1 MGVQNMTNVEAL
13 KALYEALG
21 GEAAD
26 VENASTSVDVLN
38 AIAAMFDGESDAAI
52 NPDAI
57 ANIAAVAGDLGRSSA
72 NSIVLTDD
80 TAAGGAVIGSTT
92 MMNIVKDT
100 RMAKNA
106 ALPDN
111 ATEIV
116 ENAFAGC
123 LNLET
128 VTIPSS
134 VNAIGSSAFAGCGKL
149 DGVSIPTG
157 VTAIENAT
165 FSGCS
170 SLKTVTIPNTVV
182 SIGTSA
188 FGDCTSLKSITIPE
202 SVTTII
208 PNAFSGCTSLETI
221 TINKPE
227 NSISGAPWSAPNA
240 TVVWTG

>member
-1 MGVQNMTNVEAL
+1 MTNVEAL
-13 KALYEALG
+13 KTLYEALG

-26 VENASTSVDVLN
+26 VENASTIVDVLN
-38 AIAAMFDGESDAAI
+38 AIATMFDGESDAAI
-52 NPDAI
+52 NPNAI

-72 NSIVLTDD
+72 NSIVFTDD
-80 TAAGGAVIGSTT
+80 TLIGGTSTS
-92 MMNIVKDT
+92 NIVKDV
-100 RMAKNA
+100 RKVKNA

-116 ENAFAGC
+116 ESAFGGC
-123 LNLET
+123 HNLET

-134 VNAIGSSAFAGCGKL
+134 VNAIGISAFASCSKL
-149 DGVSIPTG
+149 SEISIPSG

-170 SLKTVTIPNTVV
+170 NLKTITIPNTVA
-182 SIGTSA
+182 SIGVSA

-202 SVTTII
+202 SVTTIM
-208 PNAFSGCTSLETI
+208 PPAFSGCTSLETI